1 MTDAE
6 INLAIAKIEYPDKEV
21 GSLDNG
27 SAFIVYHPRSG
38 VKNYIKYWGDIG
50 PIIEREG
57 ISVLTDTSNLWAAYS
72 EVIEDAAGDYW
83 HKNLQK
89 ADKPTR
95 AACLCYLKTKGV
107 E

>member
-1 MTDAE
+1 MTDTE
-6 INLAIAKIEYPDKEV
+6 INLAIAKIEYPDNEV

-27 SAFIVYHPRSG
+27 SAFIVYHPTSG
-38 VKNYIKYWGDIG
+38 VRNYIKYWADIG

-57 ISVLTDTSNLWAAYS
+57 ISVLTDISNLWAAYS

-83 HKNLQK
+83 IKNVQK
-89 ADKPTR
+89 AETPTK
-95 AACLCYLKTKGV
+95 AAALCYLKMKGG